1 MEFLR
6 EAKTHLHTGGALLQW
21 MSASFVDAQLV
32 RDLAATLQ
40 AVFVNVRLYQA
51 GTALYFLASD
61 DSLAIEHELRDSG
74 GALRANAL
82 YYGSLGLNGVDD
94 FIAALSLDEAG
105 VRTFSGRGI
114 PITDD
119 RNRMATAS
127 LSRADGI
134 GAGGL
139 SDLWAEHDPLQDPA
153 SWIYS
158 DFSDALD
165 FPYIATRLMADGRGA
180 RVRGMITAVPEAGD
194 REVIRSIG
202 QSVDGDNAAAR
213 ETLQS
218 ALSLDPAQSAARFAL
233 VRPYLSL
240 LAAGRADPDVEALA
254 RSLPRSARAVVDGWR
269 AALTG
274 DYDELAMLD
283 RALAGAAPNELWFAD
298 AMRLRADWRVQSRDE
313 MALRDSIR
321 LIDRALVL
329 RRDIDLLML
338 RLAAAD
344 ALGDPNVFVE
354 TAREAVGDL
363 QSEIDTFTTP
373 RPADASERRLLHRRI
388 EALRRGLS
396 RHQSGFNG
404 RGLALLRAEVDELYA
419 RSELLQLELGR

>member
-1 MEFLR
+1 
-6 EAKTHLHTGGALLQW
+6 
-21 MSASFVDAQLV
+21 
-32 RDLAATLQ
+32 
-40 AVFVNVRLYQA
+40 
-51 GTALYFLASD
+51 
-61 DSLAIEHELRDSG
+61 
-74 GALRANAL
+74 
-82 YYGSLGLNGVDD
+82 
-94 FIAALSLDEAG
+94 
-105 VRTFSGRGI
+105 
-114 PITDD
+114 
-119 RNRMATAS
+119 
-127 LSRADGI
+127 
-134 GAGGL
+134 
-139 SDLWAEHDPLQDPA
+139 
-153 SWIYS
+153 
-158 DFSDALD
+158 
-165 FPYIATRLMADGRGA
+165 
-180 RVRGMITAVPEAGD
+180 MITAVPEAGD

-254 RSLPRSARAVVDGWR
+254 RLLPRSARAVVDGWR

-344 ALGDPNVFVE
+344 ALDDANAFVE
-354 TAREAVGDL
+354 TAREAVDDL
-363 QSEIDTFTTP
+363 QSGIDTFTRP
-373 RPADASERRLLHRRI
+373 RRADSSERLLLHRRI
-388 EALRRGLS
+388 EALRRGLT
-396 RHQSGFNG
+396 RHQSGFDG
-404 RGLALLRAEVDELYA
+404 GGLALLRAEVDELYA
-419 RSELLQLELGR
+419 RSELLQLEVGR